1 MRRCRRGRDRI
12 QIPILLYYDPWSF
25 STSHKWKSEWNS
37 DEVSLLFNDL
47 VTLELLD
54 LGYLLY
60 IYSVMIE
67 TPNNMENIVK
77 FMTGRPFEIP
87 GDMGTTYR
95 YEPHGGGGHI
105 VKGVGQYGCHVAN
118 VKKVGKYYVEAY
130 TFVMGKHVKIKL
142 DLRELYFEPTMA
154 EN

>member
-1 MRRCRRGRDRI
+1 M
-12 QIPILLYYDPWSF
+12 
-25 STSHKWKSEWNS
+25 
-37 DEVSLLFNDL
+37 
-47 VTLELLD
+47 
-54 LGYLLY
+54 Y

-95 YEPHGGGGHI
+95 YEAFKGADGGHI
-105 VKGVGQYGCHVAN
+105 TTGLGEYGRHVAN